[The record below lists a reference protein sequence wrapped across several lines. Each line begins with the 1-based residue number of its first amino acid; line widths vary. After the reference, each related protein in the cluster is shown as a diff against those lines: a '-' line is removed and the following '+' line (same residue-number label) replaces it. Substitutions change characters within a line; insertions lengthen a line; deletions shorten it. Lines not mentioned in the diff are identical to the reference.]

1 MGGMNWQQGEALST
15 GGSALIGVSM
25 TLSVIQILF
34 VIARFYTHSLQHT
47 KCGADDYVMLIALVC
62 VLRADTCP
70 R

>member
-1 MGGMNWQQGEALST
+1 MGGINWQQGEALST
-15 GGSALIGVSM
+15 GGTALIGVSL

-47 KCGADDYVMLIALVC
+47 KCGADDYVMLVAMVC
-62 VLRADTCP
+62 VLRVETCP